1 MMERADLARR
11 LGHRMTRR
19 SVLGSIG
26 LAALG
31 GLLAACGGG
40 GATPTPTAAPATP
53 TPAPTPTRAPAAT
66 PTPAAAATPTVIASP
81 AAAAEPI
88 RIGLIHG
95 YTGVFAALAENL
107 TRGIQLYF
115 ESIDNA
121 VAGRK
126 VVFVQEDDASNPDQG
141 LTKTKQ
147 LVERDKVHLIIGYNH
162 SGVALAVRDYIHQSG
177 VPTIIDNA
185 GAAALTRDPARR
197 SPYIFRV
204 SFANGQYEWPMGPY
218 AVEQLGYKRL
228 IFTASDFV
236 AGHEK
241 TEAVKKAFQ
250 NAGGEIAGEVY
261 PPLDTADFAPFL
273 QRIQQM
279 QADAV
284 WAFFAGADAVRFVQ
298 QYADFGL
305 KDQFPLIG
313 VGDLVDEAYIDQQGD
328 AALDVVTSLHYSPYI
343 DSPEN
348 KAFVDAFKAKHG
360 RVPNQFAY
368 QGYIAGRVA
377 AEALKAVQGKVEDTQ
392 AFLKALKAV
401 QFVGPAGPFRFHP
414 ETQNVVLTVYF
425 RKVQRLPDGSLGNV
439 VLGKRENVDD
449 LSF

>member
-1 MMERADLARR
+1 MAHLEP
-11 LGHRMTRR
+11 HP
-19 SVLGSIG
+19 VLGRRVSRRG
-26 LAALG
+26 LLLGVGVAALG
-31 GLLAACGGG
+31 GLLSACAGG
-40 GATPTPTAAPATP
+40 GATPTPTSAPAAPTPAPATP
-53 TPAPTPTRAPAAT
+53 TPPATT
-66 PTPAAAATPTVIASP
+66 PTPAAAATPTVVVTP
-81 AAAAEPI
+81 AAAAEPV

-95 YTGVFAALAENL
+95 YTGVLAALAENL
-107 TRGIQLYF
+107 TRGIQLHF
-115 ESIDNA
+115 ESIDNT

-126 VVFVQEDDASNPDQG
+126 VTFIQEDDASNPEQG

-147 LVERDKVHLIIGYNH
+147 LAERDKVHLIIGYSH

-177 VPTIIDNA
+177 VPTIVDNA
-185 GAAALTRDPARR
+185 GAQALTRDPQRR

-204 SFANGQYEWPMGPY
+204 SFANGQYEWPLGPF

-228 IFTASDFV
+228 IFAAPDYV

-241 TEAVKKAFQ
+241 AEAIKKAFQ
-250 NAGGEIAGEVY
+250 DAGGDIAGEVY

-273 QRIQQM
+273 QRISQM

-313 VGDLVDEAYIDQQGD
+313 VGDLVDEAYLDQQGD
-328 AALDVVTSLHYSPYI
+328 AALDAVTSLHYSPHI

-348 KAFVDAFKAKHG
+348 KAFVDAFKAKYG
-360 RVPNQFAY
+360 RIPNQFAY

-377 AEALKAVQGKVEDTQ
+377 AEALSKVQGKVEDKQ
-392 AFLKALKAV
+392 ALLKAIKDV

-425 RKVQRLPDGSLGNV
+425 RKVQRLPYGTLGNV

>member
-1 MMERADLARR
+1 MEQRELRHLVSRR
-11 LGHRMTRR
+11 LSRR
-19 SVLGSIG
+19 TLLAGLG
-26 LAALG
+26 AAVVS
-31 GLLAACGGG
+31 GLLGACGGG
-40 GATPTPTAAPATP
+40 TATP
-53 TPAPTPTRAPAAT
+53 TPAPASPTPVPPTPTPVAAT
-66 PTPAAAATPTVIASP
+66 PTPVAAATPTVVVTP
-81 AAAAEPI
+81 TVAAEPI

-95 YTGVFAALAENL
+95 YTGVFAALADNL

-115 ESIDNA
+115 DSIDNT
-121 VAGRK
+121 VAGRR
-126 VVFVQEDDASNPDQG
+126 VTFVQEDDASNPEQG

-147 LVERDKVHLIIGYNH
+147 LVERDRVHLIIGYNH
-162 SGVALAVRDYIHQSG
+162 SGVALACRDFLHEAG
-177 VPTIIDNA
+177 VPTIVDNA
-185 GAAALTRDPARR
+185 GAAALTRDPKRR

-228 IFTASDFV
+228 IVTASDFV

-241 TEAVKKAFQ
+241 AEALKKAFQ
-250 NAGGEIAGEVY
+250 NAGGELAGEVY

-273 QRIQQM
+273 QRIQQL

-305 KDQFPLIG
+305 KDQYPLIG
-313 VGDLVDEAYIDQQGD
+313 VGDLVDEAYLDQQGD

-348 KAFVDAFKAKHG
+348 KAFVDAFKRKHG

-368 QGYIAGRVA
+368 QGYLAGRVA
-377 AEALKAVQGKVEDTQ
+377 AEALKAVQGKVEDKQ
-392 AFLKALKAV
+392 AFLAALKAV
-401 QFVGPAGPFRFHP
+401 QFTGPAGPFRFHP

>member
-1 MMERADLARR
+1 MQHGQPLRGFSRRVSRRTFVLA
-11 LGHRMTRR
+11 LG
-19 SVLGSIG
+19 G
-26 LAALG
+26 AALS

-40 GATPTPTAAPATP
+40 GATPTPTSAPATP
-53 TPAPTPTRAPAAT
+53 APAAT
-66 PTPAAAATPTVIASP
+66 PTPAVTPTTAAAASPTVISTP
-81 AAAAEPI
+81 AAGAEPI

-107 TRGIQLYF
+107 TNGIQLYF
-115 ESIDNA
+115 DSIENS
-121 VAGRK
+121 VAGRRIE
-126 VVFVQEDDASNPDQG
+126 FIQEDDASNPEQG

-147 LVERDKVHLIIGYNH
+147 LVERDRVHLIIGYNH
-162 SGVALAVRDYIHQSG
+162 SGVALAARDYIDQVG

-197 SPYIFRV
+197 SRFIFRV
-204 SFANGQYEWPMGPY
+204 SFANGQYEWPLGPY
-218 AVEQLGYKRL
+218 AVERLGYEL
-228 IFTASDFV
+228 VIVTAPDFV

-241 TEAVKKAFQ
+241 AEAFKKAFQ
-250 NAGGEIAGEVY
+250 DAGGEIAGEVY

-273 QRIQQM
+273 QRIQQV

-313 VGDLVDEAYIDQQGD
+313 VGDLVDEAYLDQQGD
-328 AALDVVTSLHYSPYI
+328 AALGVVTSLHYSPYI

-348 KAFVDAFKAKHG
+348 KAFVDAFKTKYG

-368 QGYIAGRVA
+368 QGYLAGRVA
-377 AEALKAVQGKVEDTQ
+377 AEALAKVDGRVENRE
-392 AFLKALKAV
+392 AFLQALKDV

-425 RKVQRLPDGSLGNV
+425 RRVERLPDGSLGNV

>member
-1 MMERADLARR
+1 MERADRVGQLRHRFGRR
-11 LGHRMTRR
+11 TF
-19 SVLGSIG
+19 

-31 GLLAACGGG
+31 SVAVSGLLAACGGG
-40 GATPTPTAAPATP
+40 GATPTPTTAPATP
-53 TPAPTPTRAPAAT
+53 TPSGVTPTPAPAT
-66 PTPAAAATPTVIASP
+66 TPAAAATPTVISSLATT
-81 AAAAEPI
+81 AEPI

-107 TRGIQLYF
+107 TNGIRLHF
-115 ESIDNA
+115 DSIDNT

-126 VVFVQEDDASNPDQG
+126 VEFVQEDDASNPEQG

-147 LVERDKVHLIIGYNH
+147 LVERDRVHLIIGYNH
-162 SGVALAVRDYIHQSG
+162 SGVALACRDFIHEAG

-185 GAAALTRDPARR
+185 GAAALTRDPQRR

-204 SFANGQYEWPMGPY
+204 SFANGQYEWPLGPY

-241 TEAVKKAFQ
+241 ADAIKKAFQ
-250 NAGGEIAGEVY
+250 DAGGEIAGEVY

-298 QYADFGL
+298 QYNDFGL

-313 VGDLVDEAYIDQQGD
+313 VGDLVDEAYLDQQGD
-328 AALDVVTSLHYSPYI
+328 AALGVVTSLHYSPYI

-348 KAFVDAFKAKHG
+348 KAFVDAYRAQFG
-360 RVPNQFAY
+360 QIPNQFAY

-377 AEALKAVQGKVEDTQ
+377 AEALAKVQGRVEDKQ
-392 AFLKALKAV
+392 AFLQALKDV

-414 ETQNVVLTVYF
+414 ETQNVILTVYF
-425 RKVQRLPDGSLGNV
+425 RRVERLPDGSLGNV
-439 VLGKRENVDD
+439 VIGKHENVDD